1 MLGDKVVA
9 ETVQA
14 SEQEMCSPAEHEWRV
29 DFPRKSSV
37 EKHVSGIIWT
47 GPALRSCA
55 LRGAVFIVLYIATA
69 AAILLLELRKGAV
82 VTHVS
87 IVGSSLS
94 LSSLAAGAIAC
105 GFMEIVILP
114 TARLIRFARLSNISS
129 PSVSELS
136 DLALTSFWPILGM
149 AAFSAIITALT
160 VSIIFLLQQHSK

>member
-69 AAILLLELRKGAV
+69 AAILLTLRKGAV
-82 VTHVS
+82 LTRVS